1 MFTEEKDGLIRFES
15 LICKIYVKFIN
26 LLLLTVRKNEQV
38 MIAYNPQ
45 SIYAAG
51 KMLNL
56 LLVKQFNAKRF
67 NMWVIQISAH
77 FRLLKCFIWLI
88 MVSFRNRQC
97 YRRLLI
103 FLSSVPFYEFH
114 QLMANFQET

>member
-56 LLVKQFNAKRF
+56 LLLSNLMQNVSTCGLFKFQH
-67 NMWVIQISAH
+67 ISD
-77 FRLLKCFIWLI
+77 C
-88 MVSFRNRQC
+88 
-97 YRRLLI
+97 
-103 FLSSVPFYEFH
+103 
-114 QLMANFQET
+114 